1 MTTAST
7 LEPGAE
13 ARRTNGLLAG
23 TLSLIVLA
31 LIAKLAHVIAP
42 QVPGAVWALGFGILA
57 GSGSARAHTVPALPY
72 HLPLT
77 VGLIL
82 LGAQLDPRLFSLIG
96 WQGALAVGAFWLG
109 VAGVLWIVSR
119 TGLLT
124 PRLAG
129 LFALGLIGCG
139 VTAIT
144 GAAQT
149 DRKAAG
155 VPAVY
160 ATLVVL
166 VSGAIGLLVY
176 PVIGSALG
184 LDAAA
189 FGTFA
194 GITLANSAESVATA
208 ALHGDE
214 AMGVAAGYKLLVNAL
229 QGVPILLYLWV
240 FAPKSELAH
249 GAGAVRTLVARIP
262 YFVWGF
268 AAVAIAGALGAFTA
282 DERVQ
287 LGHLTRYAFFIA
299 LVGVGFRTRLDVIR
313 RIGVRPVLVGVALWA
328 LAAGAVLIWI
338 AH

>member
-1 MTTAST
+1 M
-7 LEPGAE
+7 
-13 ARRTNGLLAG
+13 
-23 TLSLIVLA
+23 
-31 LIAKLAHVIAP
+31 
-42 QVPGAVWALGFGILA
+42 
-57 GSGSARAHTVPALPY
+57 GSARVRALPALPY

-82 LGAQLDPRLFSLIG
+82 LGAQLDLGLFALIG
-96 WQGALAVGAFWLG
+96 WPGLLAVATLWVG
-109 VAGVLWIVSR
+109 VTAVLWAISR

-166 VSGAIGLLVY
+166 LSGAIGLVAY
-176 PVIGSALG
+176 PSIGNALG
-184 LDAAA
+184 LDAGQ
-189 FGTFA
+189 FGAFA
-194 GITLANSAESVATA
+194 GITLANSAEAVAA
-208 ALHGDE
+208 AGLHSDQ
-214 AMGVAAGYKLLVNAL
+214 AMGIAAGYKLLVNAL
-229 QGVPILLYLWV
+229 QGLPILLYLWV
-240 FAPKSELAH
+240 FAPKSEQAH
-249 GAGAVRTLVARIP
+249 GAGAARTLLGRVP

-268 AAVAIAGALGAFTA
+268 VAVAIAAALGAFTP

-299 LVGVGFRTRLDVIR
+299 LVGVGFKTRIDVIR
-313 RIGVRPVLVGVALWA
+313 RIGIRPVLIGVAVWA
-328 LAAGAVLIWI
+328 VTTAAVLLWI